1 MTVGSIK
8 RYLNVPELADYID
21 STDGTV
27 RQLVHQ
33 RRIPFMKVAGGR
45 RILFDIQA
53 IDAWLMEQSVEPLEG
68 GERMRNQRESPTHRQ
83 QRIAMCSRIDRAV
96 AHLQT
101 AVSRYGDWDRVP
113 YRTKRLYYFLLHERS
128 FAAAAA
134 HEAEQQ
140 ELERLQ

>member
-53 IDAWLMEQSVEPLEG
+53 IDAWLLEQSVEPLEG
-68 GERMRNQRESPTHRQ
+68 GRE
-83 QRIAMCSRIDRAV
+83 
-96 AHLQT
+96 
-101 AVSRYGDWDRVP
+101 
-113 YRTKRLYYFLLHERS
+113 
-128 FAAAAA
+128 
-134 HEAEQQ
+134 
-140 ELERLQ
+140 

>member
-1 MTVGSIK
+1 
-8 RYLNVPELADYID
+8 
-21 STDGTV
+21 
-27 RQLVHQ
+27 
-33 RRIPFMKVAGGR
+33 
-45 RILFDIQA
+45 
-53 IDAWLMEQSVEPLEG
+53 
-68 GERMRNQRESPTHRQ
+68 MRNQREFPTHLQR
-83 QRIAMCSRIDRAV
+83 RIAKCSRIDHAV

-113 YRTKRLYYFLLHERS
+113 YRTERLYYFLLHERS

>member
-45 RILFDIQA
+45 RILFDIHA
-53 IDAWLMEQSVEPLEG
+53 IDAWLLEQSVEPLEEG
-68 GERMRNQRESPTHRQ
+68 RRMRNQRESPTHRQ
-83 QRIAMCSRIDRAV
+83 QRIAMCSWIDHAV
-96 AHLQT
+96 ANLQT

-113 YRTKRLYYFLLHERS
+113 YRTKRLYCFLLHERS

>member
-53 IDAWLMEQSVEPLEG
+53 IDAWLLEQSVEPLEG

>member
-1 MTVGSIK
+1 
-8 RYLNVPELADYID
+8 
-21 STDGTV
+21 
-27 RQLVHQ
+27 
-33 RRIPFMKVAGGR
+33 
-45 RILFDIQA
+45 
-53 IDAWLMEQSVEPLEG
+53 
-68 GERMRNQRESPTHRQ
+68 MRNQRESPTHRQ

-134 HEAEQQ
+134 HEAEHQ